1 MIGKAGTGSDF
12 GGLAQYL
19 ATGREGDSPER
30 VEWVEARNLPTTDH
44 RLVPAIMTA
53 TAALSHRVEKPV
65 YHLSISWPED
75 DGIDPTAMMSIADRT
90 LEDLG
95 LADHQAVI
103 VAHNDTEHPHLHMMV
118 NRVHPETG
126 KAWSNSLDFK
136 RIETSLRA
144 QEIELELRQVPGR
157 HTDRD
162 QGRSMRRRPSRTE
175 RARRLRLGETE
186 LALFSAVETN
196 EVREQLKLALE
207 ESQSWEQ
214 LLDQLR
220 NSGYQLQRKGQG
232 LIVVK
237 DGGYAKFSQ
246 VTPRA
251 HRLKEL
257 ERRFGESFDGHTERQ
272 LQSLMEVESLDD
284 GPTHGLRR
292 SRAHAPLNLS
302 EKEIEAELKKIHEE
316 RRNRRP
322 SKDRDR

>member
-1 MIGKAGTGSDF
+1 
-12 GGLAQYL
+12 
-19 ATGREGDSPER
+19 
-30 VEWVEARNLPTTDH
+30 
-44 RLVPAIMTA
+44 
-53 TAALSHRVEKPV
+53 
-65 YHLSISWPED
+65 
-75 DGIDPTAMMSIADRT
+75 
-90 LEDLG
+90 
-95 LADHQAVI
+95 VI